1 MKTVVV
7 AIACSFL
14 VMLAL
19 PAYAQ
24 DALAAARALYTAA
37 RYEDALAA
45 FDAMKSAG
53 GLTPERALA
62 VEQGRAYCLLA
73 LGRTADAR
81 AAVETVVTLD
91 PFFVPSEDDTP
102 PKILAAFREGRRLAL
117 PGALDRLYAQA
128 RAAYD
133 SDDSV
138 NASALFSR
146 ILALL
151 DDPDLTL
158 DPGRRADLRQTANS
172 FLDQTKSG
180 GPLFDASWKDVTPP
194 VPLQA
199 AVNIPEPLRPEGTA
213 RTIDVEV
220 IVTAKGLVESAAVRQ
235 PDVAVLAPLLVRAAL
250 DWRYKPAVR
259 ELTAVRYRMVVPVV
273 IPPRSL

>member
-1 MKTVVV
+1 MRRVVV

-14 VMLAL
+14 LMLAL

-24 DALAAARALYTAA
+24 DALTAARALYTAA

-53 GLTPERALA
+53 GLTPETALA

-73 LGRTADAR
+73 LGRTADAQ
-81 AAVETVVTLD
+81 AAVEMVVNID

-133 SDDSV
+133 SNDSA
-138 NASALFSR
+138 NASGLFSR

-151 DDPDLTL
+151 DDPDLAL
-158 DPGRRADLRQTANS
+158 EPGRRADLRQTANS
-172 FLDQTKSG
+172 FLDQAKSG

-199 AVNIPEPLRPEGTA
+199 EVSIPEPLRPEGTA
-213 RTIDVEV
+213 RTIAVEV
-220 IVTAKGLVESAAVRQ
+220 IVTAKGLVESATVRQ
-235 PDVAVLAPLLVRAAL
+235 PDVAEVAPLVVRAAL
-250 DWRYKPAVR
+250 DWRYKPAIR
-259 ELTAVRYRMVVPVV
+259 ELTAVRYRVVVPVV
-273 IPPRSL
+273 IPPRGL